1 MFSTIYTVIFPAIDR
16 FFTFLGLIANMT
28 FSDVINYVTVGGVED
43 VVYAVGFTGQNFAFQ
58 PPQLGALSVV
68 VEWFSKGVGA
78 AFGVLDL
85 PFFLALLLIF
95 AYSFIFILT
104 LKFLISVISGI
115 AG

>member
-1 MFSTIYTVIFPAIDR
+1 MFSTIYTVVFPAIDR
-16 FFTFLGLIANMT
+16 FFTFLGLIAGMPFN
-28 FSDVINYVTVGGVED
+28 DVVNYVTVGGSED
-43 VVYAVGFTGQNFAFQ
+43 VITAIGFTGQIFEFQ

-78 AFGVLDL
+78 AFGVSDM

-104 LKFLISVISGI
+104 LKFLLSVISGI